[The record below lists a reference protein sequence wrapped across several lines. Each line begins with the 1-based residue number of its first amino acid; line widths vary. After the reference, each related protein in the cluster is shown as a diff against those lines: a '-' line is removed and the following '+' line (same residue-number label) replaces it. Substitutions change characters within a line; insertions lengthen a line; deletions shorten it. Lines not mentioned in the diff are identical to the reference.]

1 MALCARCMNEMEKG
15 PCWFNGVGYCDRCF
29 RYKELEAEEEVD
41 GFFDESRGNDHYDF
55 DY

>member
-1 MALCARCMNEMEKG
+1 MDKG

-41 GFFDESRGNDHYDF
+41 RFIEEGMGNYNDDF

>member
-1 MALCARCMNEMEKG
+1 MALCARCRKEMEKG

-29 RYKELEAEEEVD
+29 RYKELEEEEEVD
-41 GFFDESRGNDHYDF
+41 RLIEEGIGNDNDDF